1 MKGAYTTEKP
11 SSELAVSLGKNDFLK
26 LLLAELQHQD
36 PLNPAS
42 STEFVAQLAQF
53 SSLEQLT
60 TMNSSLE
67 ATLKYN
73 QSLSE
78 SINNSVI
85 VNLIGKTVTAQ
96 SNEFAFDGLSPV
108 QLSFELDNDVASGTV
123 KILDSDQNTIREISL
138 DSLSKGLRSV
148 TWDGLTALGVPAKSE
163 GYTYEVTAYDRTG
176 NPVTVSPV
184 FIGVVNGISYREGKS
199 YLDIGGVLVPF
210 DQVKDIIDS
219 GV

>member
-1 MKGAYTTEKP
+1 MLTGSSATSYLYTPETSVNQGVIKGTSDNTNTP
-11 SSELAVSLGKNDFLK
+11 SSNISTSSLGKDDFLR
-26 LLLAELQHQD
+26 LLLAEMQHQD
-36 PLNPAS
+36 PLSPAS

-96 SNEFAFDGLSPV
+96 SNEFAFDGVSPV
-108 QLSFELDNDVASGTV
+108 QLTFELDNV
-123 KILDSDQNTIREISL
+123 DSDR
-138 DSLSKGLRSV
+138 
-148 TWDGLTALGVPAKSE
+148 WFAKWWEQCLIATTS
-163 GYTYEVTAYDRTG
+163 
-176 NPVTVSPV
+176 SF
-184 FIGVVNGISYREGKS
+184 FI
-199 YLDIGGVLVPF
+199 
-210 DQVKDIIDS
+210 DIIAMGLLS
-219 GV
+219 FLPPGATKHIVE